1 MFAFFRKISCK
12 PYLPYIDCQHIF
24 TIFNTIISTAFVTNI
39 EEQKLPANHMNAR
52 LKFPHTRKCKNV
64 QKTSIRFTIKYM
76 GFMTGYLLPCT
87 CANLSRK
94 KKNAKPSLPVSF
106 CVWQAR
112 NICTLFF
119 FTNSEH
125 TIFRKC
131 RELSQ
136 LSTCIYPFDD
146 WKKLEFGFA
155 GQTVENLKN
164 AIGCITWRNCWLM
177 SSRLCMCTLQ
187 PQEKSLSMKQFC

>member
-12 PYLPYIDCQHIF
+12 PYLRYIDCQHIS

-87 CANLSRK
+87 YANLSRK
-94 KKNAKPSLPVSF
+94 KKMQNLACQWVFAFGKLEIFVHY
-106 CVWQAR
+106 
-112 NICTLFF
+112 F

-177 SSRLCMCTLQ
+177 SLRLCMCTLQ
-187 PQEKSLSMKQFC
+187 PQEKSVSMKQFC